1 MLLPRTARFFVSLA
15 IGIALFLCAA
25 WLAEKWGVA
34 PRVIGLCFL
43 VATIALY
50 AGIGVAMRTQDVVE
64 YYVAGRRIPGIAN
77 GMATAADWMSAASF
91 IGLAGAIYHQGFEGL
106 AYLTGWTGGFVL
118 VALFFGPYLRK
129 FGQFTVP
136 ELVGERYGP
145 TAEWLAVCAVVLASF
160 VYLVAQIYAVGLV
173 ASRFASVPFEIGL
186 FVGLAGILV
195 CSFLGGMRGVT
206 WTQVSQY
213 LILIVAYVA
222 PLVVLSQQRFDLP
235 IPHFAMPQLAQAERA
250 IEERVTFE
258 PAEIAVRAQ
267 FQAEADHYRQ
277 LLAAWPQSVEPERLR
292 LWERWQI
299 AREAGERPESLRAME
314 DELRALTKGADSAR
328 AFWIARLADAERAAL
343 PLRPFFA
350 AWSGQSEAE
359 KDEKRRN
366 FLALMFVLMVGT
378 AALPHILMRYY
389 TTSTVEEARTSTAWT
404 LFFVAILYLCAPLY
418 ALFARVEL
426 GQWFGTS
433 IEAASHWLAN
443 WTNLGLATF
452 TDRNGDGLIQSAE
465 LRLSPDAVVLALPE
479 LSALPYTIAGLV
491 AAGALASALSTADGL
506 LLTISNALGH
516 DIYYKRLMKAQ
527 SSTHRRLLVNKT
539 LLLLTAVFAAWVAAL
554 RLDTILL
561 LVGLSFSLAA
571 ATLFPTVLL
580 GIFWRRATRVGA
592 VVAMVGGFAVSVLY
606 YVLNH
611 PVFGF
616 AGDTRIW
623 GIDPVACGV
632 FGVLFGFGAHA
643 VVGAFGWGARAS
655 DAVFVARMQQ
665 PE

>member
-1 MLLPRTARFFVSLA
+1 MRSPARFFLTLGL
-15 IGIALFLCAA
+15 GIALFLAA
-25 WLAEKWGVA
+25 AAFAERRGVS
-34 PRVIGLCFL
+34 PELLGLLFL
-43 VATIALY
+43 VATVALY

-64 YYVAGRRIPGIAN
+64 YYVAGRRVPGIAN

-91 IGLAGAIYHQGFEGL
+91 IGLAGVIYHEGFEGL

-145 TAEWLAVCAVVLASF
+145 TAEWLAVVAVVLASF

-173 ASRFASVPFEIGL
+173 ASRFANVPFEIGL

-222 PLVVLSQQRFDLP
+222 PLVL
-235 IPHFAMPQLAQAERA
+235 LAQERFATPFPHLALPHLVAAEEA
-250 IEERVTFE
+250 IERRVTFD
-258 PAEIAVRAQ
+258 PAEQAVRSLFAD
-267 FQAEADHYRQ
+267 EAHHYRA
-277 LLAAWPQSVEPERLR
+277 LLAGWPQSVDPERLR
-292 LWERWQI
+292 LWQLWQT
-299 AREAGERPESLRAME
+299 AREEEGQDPQMVRRIEA
-314 DELRALTKGADSAR
+314 ELRAFAQGPDAVR
-328 AFWIARLADAERAAL
+328 AYWQERVIAAERAAE
-343 PLRPFFA
+343 PQRPFFA
-350 AWSGQSEAE
+350 AWHGASAEEKEA
-359 KDEKRRN
+359 KRRN
-366 FLALMFVLMVGT
+366 FLALMFVLMLGT

-426 GQWFGTS
+426 GQWLG
-433 IEAASHWLAN
+433 EPVDRASHWLAH
-443 WTNLGLATF
+443 WTRIGLATF
-452 TDRNGDGLIQSAE
+452 LDRNGDGLIQSAE
-465 LRLSPDAVVLALPE
+465 LQLSPDAVVLALPE
-479 LSALPYTIAGLV
+479 LSALPYFITGLV

-516 DIYYKRLMKAQ
+516 DIYYKRIAKGR

-539 LLLLTAVFAAWVAAL
+539 VLLLTAVLAAWVASL

-580 GIFWRRATRVGA
+580 GIFWSRATRVGA
-592 VVAMVGGFAVSVLY
+592 VVAMVGGLAVSLLY

-616 AGDTRIW
+616 TADYRIW

-632 FGVLFGFGAHA
+632 FGVAFGFLAHG
-643 VVGAFGWGARAS
+643 VVGLFGWGQAPRDRA
-655 DAVFVARMQQ
+655 FVARMQR